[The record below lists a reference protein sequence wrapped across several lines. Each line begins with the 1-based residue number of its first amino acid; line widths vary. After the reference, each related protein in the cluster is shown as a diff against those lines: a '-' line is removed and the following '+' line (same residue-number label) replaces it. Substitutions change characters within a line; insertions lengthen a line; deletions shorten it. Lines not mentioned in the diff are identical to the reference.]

1 MMQKERTAKQWS
13 QTMREVKLKVAM
25 VFARQRQ
32 LCCLWEDMTSEE
44 AICLYTLAYINTKEL
59 VFRREE
65 IMLWPDH
72 NWLVCFREYAR
83 EAYTWT

>member
-1 MMQKERTAKQWS
+1 
-13 QTMREVKLKVAM
+13 
-25 VFARQRQ
+25 
-32 LCCLWEDMTSEE
+32 MTSEE

-83 EAYTWT
+83 EAYT